1 MTTQCRDVK
10 PAGQRKIVIWMRWG
24 TSAKS
29 GQEVS
34 QSIRGDRLRRDAE
47 ALLAGDVAGERCL
60 VARRDDLDE
69 ADRLEAA
76 VAADDIPEVAEDLEA
91 FEREPGFRFICIV
104 HAHQRP
110 RLSSSAGA
118 QVAPL
123 EQQDAPN
130 SASRQVKSGTRPVGS
145 AADHDHIRSSN
156 VRHAFFLR
164 YG

>member
-1 MTTQCRDVK
+1 DRRAEALRRLGEGERRRVRIGESRLGLPRGAADVVG
-10 PAGQRKIVIWMRWG
+10 A
-24 TSAKS
+24 TS

-76 VAADDIPEVAEDLEA
+76 VAADDIPEVAEDLAA

-104 HAHQRP
+104 HAYQRP
-110 RLSSSAGA
+110 RLSSSGGA

-130 SASRQVKSGTRPVGS
+130 SSSRQGKNGTR
-145 AADHDHIRSSN
+145 
-156 VRHAFFLR
+156 
-164 YG
+164 